1 VEEGCACELVQEG
14 EQPLEER
21 ARHPQEEGE
30 MEEGEKKH
38 DALDGSRGGVL
49 AKMAGD
55 GAMR

>member
-1 VEEGCACELVQEG
+1 
-14 EQPLEER
+14 LEER